1 MNKRR
6 GLSNV
11 IGMIFLVVVLSST
24 IGYFTYGVN
33 LLETLNDEIVTK
45 NIDVQ
50 NKFKESFEI
59 SSINIVNG
67 KFNLTLQN
75 TGDLPIN
82 IARLWVNNVTDNTWP
97 LQNFTINKLT
107 TPSETITNIGQD
119 IPLYAVDNQAYS
131 MKLVTQ
137 RGNSKDF
144 SINSPSDQP
153 IDIKLIALPQ
163 TVSDGFLTTLLMTV
177 TNNMTNNNVLLNIV
191 PQLST
196 PQTTGTASY
205 VLISNADPAK
215 YGTLA
220 KGDTVYFTW
229 TYEISGDVGNTVSF
243 TGSLQNG
250 YPQNTATTSVTVND
264 VLLAQQSSTT
274 LALNS
279 GSSKNKDLLIL
290 HGETTNTPN
299 GEYQMFSG
307 DADIGGNTISV
318 ETDNPKFFT
327 NHGVS
332 VDIPA
337 GNWNAS
343 LTYVSS
349 PYPDSLLDDDSNN
362 MVLHFEGNVAP
373 IDSTDNT
380 GSHSLGSGS
389 QMPTYAEFG
398 GPHESGAFDFD
409 GGDYIE
415 LNSEGE
421 NDVKKAPDTTTMW
434 FKATDGISGSQILY
448 HASKSNDDEY
458 YEIGIDDN
466 DNVFFEFLTQ
476 KNKTPTR
483 CESSGFDYENDNWQH
498 LVAVRPNHHQC
509 ELYINATLLDTSS
522 AGDGDDDIHID
533 EIFIGAQD
541 NSSTLGF
548 DGIIDDLFHW
558 DDYALDSAEIT
569 DLHNTNYGSAAH
581 LVNFSMNKTDDA
593 GAFQSNIVT
602 DSAYPMKFLD
612 GGADGDFLESFNY
625 TANISSVSFT
635 NTQRLVFGMS
645 GLSGLDMDMR
655 IDDTALTSN
664 PDNSFLQYPST
675 TDVFTS
681 YISVVADETT
691 DLTVYNVGPSSMW
704 ITYEGTRLIFDDV
717 NSSNTFASVILSANK
732 TGGGNGDDVTSTKDS
747 IAFAVDSILELTFST
762 AKNPPA
768 VSGST
773 GLIPAGNY
781 EMSMHITGY
790 DAEGKTITRTIDFG
804 LITVT

>member
-144 SINSPSDQP
+144 SIKSPSDQP

-215 YGTLA
+215 YGALA

-380 GSHSLGSGS
+380 GSHSLGSGN
-389 QMPTYAEFG
+389 QMPTYVEFG
-398 GPHESGAFDFD
+398 GPHVSGAFDFD
-409 GGDYIE
+409 GGDYVE
-415 LNSEGE
+415 VNSEGD
-421 NDVKKAPDTTTMW
+421 NDVKKAPDTTTLW

-483 CESSGFDYENDNWQH
+483 CGSSGFDYENDNWQH

-509 ELYINATLLDTSS
+509 ELYINATLVGTSS

-541 NSSTLGF
+541 DSSTLGF

-747 IAFAVDSILELTFST
+747 IAFTVGSILELSFST